1 MHPISKALK
10 ADITSALL
18 NSNLSHRQIAS
29 KLGCSISTIS
39 RIAQQVVPNKENLI
53 GGRPKKL
60 TAADERSIIS
70 QINTGKAEN
79 AVQVTKNMNS
89 ILGSPISP
97 QTVRNVLKK
106 NNMKAVVKKKKP
118 FLTTRHKKARL
129 EWALKYKE
137 WTVEDWKRVYWSDET
152 KINRFGSDGKKWVWK
167 QKGAPLQDREIEG
180 TVKHGGGSIMVW
192 GVMGW
197 EGVGKMVEVEGRMN
211 ADQYVNILTE
221 GLLPTIQESDIPEGD
236 IIFQQDNDPKHTS
249 KKAQNFFDEHGITVL
264 DWPAQS
270 PDLNPIEHLWEHI
283 KRQLKTWDT
292 PPKGV
297 FELWERVAGEWN
309 QIEAEVCQNLIG
321 SMPRR
326 IQAVIAAKGGNT
338 KY

>member
-1 MHPISKALK
+1 MHSISKSLK

-18 NSNLSHRQIAS
+18 NSNLFQGQIAS
-29 KLGCSISTIS
+29 KLGCSKATVS
-39 RIAQQVVPNKENLI
+39 RIAHEVVPNKENFV
-53 GGRPKKL
+53 GGCPKKL

-79 AVQVTKNMNS
+79 AVQVIKSINS
-89 ILGSPISP
+89 ILSSPVSP

-106 NNMKAVVKKKKP
+106 NNLKAVVKKKKH
-118 FLTTRHKKARL
+118 FLTAHHKKARL

-167 QKGAPLQDREIEG
+167 QKGALLQDREIEG
-180 TVKHGGGSIMVW
+180 TVKHGSGNIMVW

-197 EGVGKMVEVEGRMN
+197 EGVGKMVEVEGRMK
-211 ADQYVNILTE
+211 ADQYISILTE

-249 KKAQNFFDEHGITVL
+249 KKVQDFFDEHGITVL

-270 PDLNPIEHLWEHI
+270 PDLNLIEHLWDHI
-283 KRQLKTWDT
+283 KRVRATQT
-292 PPKGV
+292 PIRCKRAPSRQH
-297 FELWERVAGEWN
+297 EREKR
-309 QIEAEVCQNLIG
+309 IETRDKLT
-321 SMPRR
+321 M
-326 IQAVIAAKGGNT
+326 VIAQ
-338 KY
+338 